1 MKGPILALL
10 QLGAVY
16 TSVTS
21 ACKLS
26 ALLLSTGYA
35 CNNLEQCVDVEDGH
49 ILIDRLIDPKTACDI
64 PRLIEASAEQLQD
77 GLTKGCF
84 TSVDLV
90 NTYVAR
96 IAEVNSTVRAVTE
109 INPEAIA
116 IAQQMDDER
125 KNGMLRGPLHGLPIV
140 IKNNIFT
147 DDKMSSTAGSYAL
160 FGARTPGDATVAAK
174 LREAGLVIMGKAGA
188 SQWANFRSTNS
199 TNGWSAYGGQV
210 TAAYYKNQDPS
221 GSSSGSGVTSDLGL
235 AFATLGT
242 ETSGSIIGPS
252 EKSNIVGIKPT
263 VGLTSRRF
271 VVPISERQD
280 TVGPMARSV
289 KDAAY
294 LLQIIAGKDTNDNYT
309 SAIPFDDIPD
319 YVGACKSD
327 ALKGKRIG
335 VPRNVIEIYGTQKTV
350 IDQFNRALKVMK
362 KAGAIIVEN
371 TDFTDF
377 EAFAKSSVPTNLLLA
392 DSLSN
397 TETFFG
403 QLTVNPNNITDL
415 ESARRFTQQSPLE
428 EYPDRNT
435 GLWDMSIDNGL
446 RNTDPE
452 FWPLYQQNL
461 QFGGEGGIIGA
472 LKRHKLDAA
481 VLPSDL
487 SLYIPALIGS
497 PVITVPL
504 GVYPN
509 GTEVNHDRELV
520 TSGPGLP
527 IGISFMGD
535 LWSEE
540 KLVGFAY
547 AFEQKTHARPKL
559 KRFIEPKKEV
569 KDTL

>member
-1 MKGPILALL
+1 MKGPITAIL

-16 TSVTS
+16 ISITS

-26 ALLLSTGYA
+26 DLPIFAGHTNYRLDQ
-35 CNNLEQCVDVEDGH
+35 CNGPIDGH
-49 ILIDRLIDPKTACDI
+49 MLISWLIDPQGCEISRLID
-64 PRLIEASAEQLQD
+64 ASAEQLQD

-109 INPEAIA
+109 INPDALA

-125 KNGMLRGPLHGLPIV
+125 KKGKIRGPLHGLPIV

-160 FGARTPGDATVAAK
+160 FGARTSGDATVASK
-174 LREAGLVIMGKAGA
+174 LRKAGLVIMGKSGA

-221 GSSSGSGVTSDLGL
+221 GSSSGSGVASDLGL

-242 ETSGSIIGPS
+242 ETSGSIVGPS
-252 EKSNIVGIKPT
+252 DKSNIVGIKPT

-294 LLQIIAGKDTNDNYT
+294 LLQVIAGKDPNDNYT
-309 SAIPFDDIPD
+309 SAIPFDNIPN
-319 YVGACKSD
+319 YVKACNLN

-335 VPRNVIEIYGTQKTV
+335 VPRNVIKIFGAKRTV
-350 IDQFNRALKVMK
+350 VDQFNKALTVMK
-362 KAGAIIVEN
+362 QAGAIIVEN
-371 TDFTDF
+371 TDFT
-377 EAFAKSSVPTNLLLA
+377 AFAEFARSPIPDDILYA

-397 TETFFG
+397 LPAFFK
-403 QLTVNPNNITDL
+403 QLTVNPNKITDL
-415 ESARRFTQQSPLE
+415 ESVRRFTQHHRLE
-428 EYPDRNT
+428 EYPSRNT
-435 GLWDMSIDNGL
+435 GRWDIALQKGVK
-446 RNTDPE
+446 NTDPR
-452 FWPLYQQNL
+452 FWPMYQKNL
-461 QFGGEGGIIGA
+461 KFGDEGGILGA
-472 LKRHKLDAA
+472 LKRHNLDAA
-481 VLPSDL
+481 VLPTDL
-487 SLYIPALIGS
+487 SPYIPALVGS
-497 PVITVPL
+497 PIVTVPL
-504 GVYPN
+504 GVFPN
-509 GTEVNHDRELV
+509 GTKVNHDRELV
-520 TSGPGLP
+520 TSGPGIP
-527 IGISFMGD
+527 IGLSFMGD
-535 LWSEE
+535 FWSEE
-540 KLVGFAY
+540 KLIGLAY
-547 AFEQKTHARPKL
+547 AFEQRTHARPKL

-569 KDTL
+569 KDLM